1 MTYLILNSDIKSECT
16 SEVEVKV
23 NDAVILICNNN
34 VYVYWLYVFW
44 LITKCNNLTHI
55 KHVRT

>member
-34 VYVYWLYVFW
+34 VYVY
-44 LITKCNNLTHI
+44 
-55 KHVRT
+55 